1 MIRIGTPGFISAVS
15 FDDLVFLSAHHVLPI
30 HVRTLVWAL
39 RPWTCSFRLFSEEEV
54 VFVFCRNFRQTVV
67 Y

>member
-15 FDDLVFLSAHHVLPI
+15 FDDLVFLSASHTRADAGLGPAPLDLFFSVI
-30 HVRTLVWAL
+30 
-39 RPWTCSFRLFSEEEV
+39 FRRRGS
-54 VFVFCRNFRQTVV
+54 FVFCRNFRQTVV